1 MKVSFFNSKI
11 EDYLLSLEK
20 TTYSKVLKHIELLET
35 FGHKLTMPYSK
46 QISRNLYELRI
57 RGQQEVRIF
66 YCFYN
71 KQIYVV
77 HAFIKKSQK
86 TPRNEIKTAQKRIS
100 LLT

>member
-1 MKVSFFNSKI
+1 MKVSFFNPKI

-20 TTYSKVLKHIELLET
+20 ATYSKTLKHIELLEI

-46 QISRNLYELRI
+46 RISHNLYELRI
-57 RGQQEVRIF
+57 PGQQKVRIF
-66 YCFYN
+66 YCFHN
-71 KQIYVV
+71 NQIYIV

-86 TPRNEIKTAQKRIS
+86 TPRKEIKTAQKRIT